1 MARKTQMMEDANLLR
16 IIKEK
21 ADQYGEAEL
30 RKSDIALEYGI
41 SPTSIGKSMDRLKEK
56 SYIDFEFMNRGRAGS
71 FYRLWLVDQNK
82 RQDVEAEPTEESPSE
97 DGPVVKLRM
106 CKRCGT
112 VAASAD
118 ARFCHRCG
126 ESLLTEEEQLKEQLD
141 SLLPRVAR
149 SLTDASVSNELF
161 QAIAKL
167 RKLAFGEVTLSA

>member
-41 SPTSIGKSMDRLKEK
+41 SPTAIGKSMDRLKEK

-71 FYRLWLVDQNK
+71 FYKLWLVDQNK

-126 ESLLTEEEQLKEQLD
+126 ESLLSEKEQLKEKFNSFFPKIARALGD
-141 SLLPRVAR
+141 S
-149 SLTDASVSNELF
+149 TDSNE
-161 QAIAKL
+161 IMTVIG
-167 RKLAFGEVTLSA
+167 RVGKLAFEEE